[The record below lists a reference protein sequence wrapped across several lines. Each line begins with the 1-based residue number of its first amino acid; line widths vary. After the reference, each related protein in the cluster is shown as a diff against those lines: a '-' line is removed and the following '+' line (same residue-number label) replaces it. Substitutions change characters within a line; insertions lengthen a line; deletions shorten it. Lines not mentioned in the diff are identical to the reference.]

1 MSHQEIT
8 ERELRIID
16 EVSKDLS
23 LTQRDISQ
31 KAGIS
36 LGMVNI
42 ILKRLIRK
50 GYIKVRQ
57 LNGKRI
63 QYILT
68 PKGFA
73 EKTKKSYHYILRTIT
88 SLRRMKGRIQE
99 VILREYERG
108 QRKFIIL
115 GDDELADIVEI
126 SLRSLNKADIR
137 YKRVAREEQIED
149 KGATILAVNPKP
161 GSKKS
166 DRYLDILASI
176 AELE

>member
-1 MSHQEIT
+1 
-8 ERELRIID
+8 
-16 EVSKDLS
+16 
-23 LTQRDISQ
+23 
-31 KAGIS
+31 
-36 LGMVNI
+36 
-42 ILKRLIRK
+42 
-50 GYIKVRQ
+50 
-57 LNGKRI
+57 
-63 QYILT
+63 
-68 PKGFA
+68 
-73 EKTKKSYHYILRTIT
+73 
-88 SLRRMKGRIQE
+88 MKGRIQE